1 MKKAIVSL
9 LCVLLCFQIGMPCF
23 ASASG
28 LEGLKGGLPDI
39 GAFGDGSDSG
49 DPGVLPDP
57 AELLGDGAE
66 GTLYAEDYD
75 FDTDFICN
83 VYTYDV
89 ADDDFLDD
97 YVARAEANGFT
108 ASETTVEGYDAYR
121 LEYGDL
127 AALLLPDY
135 EGVMML
141 LVQNGIEFGESLPE
155 YYVRMVYNGR
165 KVLTD
170 EVDFMKSYDAYQY
183 KFEYFDAEQE
193 PSYFVMRFP
202 KSMRAGDDCTWTP
215 DSVPDYLY
223 VYDGD
228 KILMNYQDFT
238 RSGEW
243 GGSDDF
249 FQLKIVTK
257 EETPQGLLIEG
268 RFSAMLDYASIT
280 IENGSFRILV
290 K

>member
-1 MKKAIVSL
+1 MKKAIVSV
-9 LCVLLCFQIGMPCF
+9 LCVLLCLQLGMPCF

-39 GAFGDGSDSG
+39 GAFDDGADSG

-75 FDTDFICN
+75 FDTDFICS

-89 ADDDFLDD
+89 ADDAFLDD

-108 ASETTVEGYDAYR
+108 ASETTVEGYDAY
-121 LEYGDL
+121 
-127 AALLLPDY
+127 
-135 EGVMML
+135 
-141 LVQNGIEFGESLPE
+141 
-155 YYVRMVYNGR
+155 
-165 KVLTD
+165 
-170 EVDFMKSYDAYQY
+170 QY

-193 PSYFVMRFP
+193 PSYFVMQFP

-228 KILMNYQDFT
+228 EILMNYQDFT
-238 RSGEW
+238 RRGEW

-268 RFSAMLDYASIT
+268 RFSAVLDYASIT